1 MNTLLRVENLVKS
14 FRGVRASD
22 GIGFDVHPGEIHAV
36 IGPNGAGKTTLI
48 NQLAGE
54 IQPDSGRILLDGRDI
69 TRDSPQGRAALGMA
83 RSYQITA
90 VFDELSVH
98 ENVMMAV
105 LAAHRGHSQ
114 RFFDDV
120 AGNENIAGPALAAVE
135 LVGLAPMKNRHAG
148 DLAHGARR
156 QLELAMVMVTQPR
169 IMLLDEPMAGT
180 GPAESREIVQ
190 LLQRIRGTTA
200 IVLIEHDLEAV
211 FALADRISVLVYGKV
226 IATGSCDEIR
236 ADAAV
241 REAYIGDEEAML

>member
-1 MNTLLRVENLVKS
+1 MNELLTVEGLVKN

-22 GIGFDVHPGEIHAV
+22 GVNFDVRPGEIHAV

-54 IQPDSGRILLDGRDI
+54 IAPDSGRILLNGHDI
-69 TRDSPQGRAALGMA
+69 TRESPQRRAALGMA

-90 VFDELSVH
+90 VFDDLDVL
-98 ENVMMAV
+98 ENVSMAV
-105 LAAHRGHSQ
+105 LAAQRGYGM

-120 AGNENIAGPALAAVE
+120 ARNLAITDPAREAINM
-135 LVGLAPMKNRHAG
+135 VGLAPMVNRRAG

-156 QLELAMVMVTQPR
+156 QLELAMVMATKPR

-180 GPAESREIVQ
+180 GPGESREIIQ
-190 LLQRIRGTTA
+190 LLQRIRGSAA

-226 IATGSCDEIR
+226 IATGNCDEIR

-241 REAYIGDEEAML
+241 RKAYIGDEEGVL

>member
-1 MNTLLRVENLVKS
+1 MNALLRVESLVKS

-22 GIGFDVHPGEIHAV
+22 GIQFDVRPGEIHAV

-48 NQLAGE
+48 NQLTGE
-54 IQPDSGRILLDGRDI
+54 IAPDSGRILLNGRDI
-69 TRDSPQGRAALGMA
+69 TGDSPQGRAALGMA

-105 LAAHRGHSQ
+105 LAPRRGHCM
-114 RFFDDV
+114 RIFDDV
-120 AGNENIAGPALAAVE
+120 ARKADIAELAREAIE
-135 LVGLAPMKNRHAG
+135 MVGLAPMMNRHAG
-148 DLAHGARR
+148 DLAHGAKR
-156 QLELAMVMVTQPR
+156 QLELAMVMATRPR

-180 GPAESREIVQ
+180 GPVESREIVQ
-190 LLQRIRGTTA
+190 LLQRIRGSTA

-236 ADAAV
+236 ADPAV
-241 REAYIGDEEAML
+241 RVAYIGDEEAVL